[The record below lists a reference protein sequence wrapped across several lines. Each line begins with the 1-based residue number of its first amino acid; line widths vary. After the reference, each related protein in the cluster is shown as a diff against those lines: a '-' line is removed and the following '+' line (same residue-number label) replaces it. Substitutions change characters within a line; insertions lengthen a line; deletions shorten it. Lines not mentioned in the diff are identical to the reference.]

1 MGGRERERGGAPR
14 ADNRRGLSRAKMAE
28 FKYHQYQV
36 VGRHLP
42 TESDPSPSLFRMKV
56 WAVDEVCARSKFWY
70 FIKRIKRVKKANGQ
84 IIAVNEIF
92 EKDPTTVKNYG
103 VWLRV
108 MSRTGYYNMFKEYRD
123 VTMNGAI
130 DQMYQD
136 LAARH
141 RFRAA
146 SIQIIKTAVLK
157 DEECKRPNILQF
169 HKENLSFPLP
179 QKMVRAS
186 EKKYRSTFK
195 ASKPCTAL
203 F

>member
-1 MGGRERERGGAPR
+1 MG
-14 ADNRRGLSRAKMAE
+14 DNRRGLSRAKMAE

-42 TESDPSPSLFRMKV
+42 TESDPSPSLYRMKV

-84 IIAVNEIF
+84 IIAMNEIF
-92 EKDPTTVKNYG
+92 EKDPTIVKNYG
-103 VWLRV
+103 VRL
-108 MSRTGYYNMFKEYRD
+108 
-123 VTMNGAI
+123 
-130 DQMYQD
+130 
-136 LAARH
+136 
-141 RFRAA
+141 RAA
-146 SIQIIKTAVLK
+146 SIQIIKTSTLT
-157 DEECKRPNILQF
+157 DEECKRPAVTQF
-169 HKENLSFPLP
+169 HKENLAFPIP
-179 QKMVRAS
+179 QKVVRAS

>member
-1 MGGRERERGGAPR
+1 
-14 ADNRRGLSRAKMAE
+14 MAE
-28 FKYHQYQV
+28 SFKYHQYQV
-36 VGRHLP
+36 VGRHIP

-92 EKDPTTVKNYG
+92 EKNPTEINNYG
-103 VWLRV
+103 VWIRV
-108 MSRTGYYNMFKEYRD
+108 LSRTGYYNMFKEYRD

-130 DQMYQD
+130 DQLYQD

-141 RFRAA
+141 RLRSS
-146 SIQIIKTAVLK
+146 SIQIIKTKVLA
-157 DEECKRPNILQF
+157 DDECKRPNILQF
-169 HKENLSFPLP
+169 HADNLAFPLP
-179 QKMVRAS
+179 HKVCRPS

-195 ASKPCTAL
+195 ASRPNMAL

>member
-1 MGGRERERGGAPR
+1 MGRERERGGAPR

-108 MSRTGYYNMFKEYRD
+108 MSRTGYYNMYKEFRD

-130 DQMYQD
+130 DHVPGLGCPPQNQSLLHPDYQD
-136 LAARH
+136 RSLGRRGVQETKH
-141 RFRAA
+141 HSVPQGEPFLP
-146 SIQIIKTAVLK
+146 T
-157 DEECKRPNILQF
+157 PNQDQEGF
-169 HKENLSFPLP
+169 
-179 QKMVRAS
+179 
-186 EKKYRSTFK
+186 
-195 ASKPCTAL
+195 
-203 F
+203 